1 MRGGMEQRDAFA
13 AELRRLRADA
23 GLSLAGLAQHAHVN
37 RGYLGHVE
45 HGQRWPSRPVAAALD
60 RALAADGRLLAAWA
74 AADAATPPARQPE
87 QADDALSLPLGEW
100 TASDAS
106 QLADRLAGGEIAL
119 TAAAGRRLVH
129 EWLVADTPQTV
140 EITAGRRIGAGMVDT
155 VTRRVAQLRR
165 VDDHIGGRELRP
177 LVERELRATAGLLRH
192 AAYTDPVGRAL
203 LGAVA
208 ELCQLAGWVLADAA
222 APDAAARYHLLGVH
236 AAHAAGDRSTAAN
249 LVSTLAYQVAN
260 IGDPREAV
268 LLARSAQSG
277 ARPHASATMRALLA
291 ERVAWA
297 HARAGETRHTERA
310 LALVE
315 TEYDQRRPADDPSWV
330 YWLDPDE
337 ITVMAGRC
345 YVELGH
351 PDRAIPLLSGVLE
364 RYDERQ
370 ARESALYTS
379 WLAEAHLQ
387 AGDVDQAAHLAGRTL
402 DLSSSTSSSRGDDR
416 VALLRSRLDPYA
428 AVPAVGTFLDRCA
441 TAP

>member
-1 MRGGMEQRDAFA
+1 MDQREAFA
-13 AELRRLRADA
+13 AELRQARADA
-23 GLSLAGLAQHAHVN
+23 GLSLADLARHAHVN

-45 HGQRWPSRPVAAALD
+45 HAQRWPSRPVVAALD
-60 RALAADGRLLAAWA
+60 RVLAADGRLVAAWT
-74 AADAATPPARQPE
+74 AADTTPPAVGPE
-87 QADDALSLPLGEW
+87 GDDALSLPLDEW
-100 TASDAS
+100 SASDATE
-106 QLADRLAGGEIAL
+106 LADRLTGPEITL
-119 TAAAGRRLVH
+119 TPAVARRLVH
-129 EWLVADTPQTV
+129 QWLVAETPQTV
-140 EITAGRRIGAGMVDT
+140 QITSGRRIGAGMVDT
-155 VTRRVAQLRR
+155 VARRVAQLRR

-177 LVERELRATAGLLRH
+177 LVERELHATAGLLRN

-208 ELCQLAGWVLADAA
+208 ELCQLAGWVVADAG
-222 APDAAARYHLLGVH
+222 APEVAARYHLLGVH
-236 AAHAAGDRSTAAN
+236 AAHAAGDRPTAAN

-260 IGDPREAV
+260 IGNPHEAV

-277 ARPHASATMRALLA
+277 AGAHAGATTRALLG

-310 LALVE
+310 LALVDS
-315 TEYDQRRPADDPSWV
+315 EYDQRRPADDPSWV

-337 ITVMAGRC
+337 VTVMAGRC
-345 YVELGH
+345 YVELGQ
-351 PDRAIPLLSGVLE
+351 PDRGIPLLTGVLD

-387 AGDVDQAAHLAGRTL
+387 AGDVDHAAHLAGRTL

-428 AVPAVGTFLDRCA
+428 TVPEVRAFLDRCA
-441 TAP
+441 G

>member
-13 AELRRLRADA
+13 AELRQLRADA
-23 GLSLAGLAQHAHVN
+23 GLSLAGLAQH
-37 RGYLGHVE
+37 
-45 HGQRWPSRPVAAALD
+45 QR
-60 RALAADGRLLAAWA
+60 
-74 AADAATPPARQPE
+74 
-87 QADDALSLPLGEW
+87 
-100 TASDAS
+100 
-106 QLADRLAGGEIAL
+106 
-119 TAAAGRRLVH
+119 
-129 EWLVADTPQTV
+129 
-140 EITAGRRIGAGMVDT
+140 
-155 VTRRVAQLRR
+155 
-165 VDDHIGGRELRP
+165 
-177 LVERELRATAGLLRH
+177 
-192 AAYTDPVGRAL
+192 VGRAL

-208 ELCQLAGWVLADAA
+208 ELCQLVGWVLADAA

-236 AAHAAGDRSTAAN
+236 AAHAAGDRPTAAN

-268 LLARSAQSG
+268 LLARSVQSG
-277 ARPHASATMRALLA
+277 ARAHASATTRALLG

-315 TEYDQRRPADDPSWV
+315 TEYDRRRPGDDPSWV

-337 ITVMAGRC
+337 ITIMAGRC
-345 YVELGH
+345 YVELGQ

-387 AGDVDQAAHLAGRTL
+387 AGDIDHAAHLAGRTL

-428 AVPAVGTFLDRCA
+428 AVPAVGAFLDRSA
-441 TAP
+441 TAL

>member
-1 MRGGMEQRDAFA
+1 
-13 AELRRLRADA
+13 
-23 GLSLAGLAQHAHVN
+23 
-37 RGYLGHVE
+37 
-45 HGQRWPSRPVAAALD
+45 
-60 RALAADGRLLAAWA
+60 
-74 AADAATPPARQPE
+74 
-87 QADDALSLPLGEW
+87 
-100 TASDAS
+100 
-106 QLADRLAGGEIAL
+106 
-119 TAAAGRRLVH
+119 
-129 EWLVADTPQTV
+129 
-140 EITAGRRIGAGMVDT
+140 
-155 VTRRVAQLRR
+155 
-165 VDDHIGGRELRP
+165 
-177 LVERELRATAGLLRH
+177 
-192 AAYTDPVGRAL
+192 
-203 LGAVA
+203 
-208 ELCQLAGWVLADAA
+208 
-222 APDAAARYHLLGVH
+222 VH
-236 AAHAAGDRSTAAN
+236 AAHAAGDRPTAAN

-260 IGDPREAV
+260 TGDAREAV

-277 ARPHASATMRALLA
+277 ARAHASATTRALLA

-315 TEYDQRRPADDPSWV
+315 KEYDERRPADDPSWV
-330 YWLDPDE
+330 HWLDPDE

-345 YVELGH
+345 YVE

-387 AGDVDQAAHLAGRTL
+387 AGDVDHAAHLAGRTL

-428 AVPAVGTFLDRCA
+428 AVPAVGAFLDRCA

>member
-1 MRGGMEQRDAFA
+1 
-13 AELRRLRADA
+13 
-23 GLSLAGLAQHAHVN
+23 
-37 RGYLGHVE
+37 
-45 HGQRWPSRPVAAALD
+45 
-60 RALAADGRLLAAWA
+60 
-74 AADAATPPARQPE
+74 
-87 QADDALSLPLGEW
+87 
-100 TASDAS
+100 
-106 QLADRLAGGEIAL
+106 
-119 TAAAGRRLVH
+119 
-129 EWLVADTPQTV
+129 
-140 EITAGRRIGAGMVDT
+140 MVDT

-165 VDDHIGGRELRP
+165 VDDHIGGRELLP

-208 ELCQLAGWVLADAA
+208 ELCQLVGWVLADAA

-236 AAHAAGDRSTAAN
+236 AAHAAGDHPTAAN

-260 IGDPREAV
+260 VGDPREAV

-277 ARPHASATMRALLA
+277 ARAHASATTRALLG

-297 HARAGETRHTERA
+297 HARAGETRHAERA

-315 TEYDQRRPADDPSWV
+315 TEYDQRRPDDDPSWV
-330 YWLDPDE
+330 YWLDSDE
-337 ITVMAGRC
+337 TTVMAGRC
-345 YVELGH
+345 YVELGQ

-379 WLAEAHLQ
+379 WLTEAHLQ
-387 AGDVDQAAHLAGRTL
+387 AGDIDQAADLAGRTL

-428 AVPAVGTFLDRCA
+428 AVPAVGAFLDRSA
-441 TAP
+441 TAL